1 MKEAEVRALREG
13 AGALRLERG
22 RLVVR
27 GADRVSWLHNLTTQD
42 IKRLAPGREGCFAA
56 MVTRIGKLVATLQ
69 ARVMAEEI
77 RIDTDRPRELREAM
91 ERLIIIEDVRLED
104 VTAST
109 TLLGVYGPL
118 ARERLGLP
126 DLPPWGMH
134 GDALR
139 VPIYGVDGYEL
150 WLPAGAKPA
159 LGATPVSPEALDVLR
174 IEACHPKWGAELDE
188 TIIPVEANLESIAIS
203 YSKGCYVGQ
212 EIIQR
217 IKTYSQAKQQLR
229 RLRISGPALP
239 APGDKILRDGAVV
252 GRVTSAVRSPLLGP
266 IALGFVGR
274 DHVAEGTR
282 VVAGSVEAVIG

>member
-1 MKEAEVRALREG
+1 MNEAQVRALREG

-42 IKRLAPGREGCFAA
+42 IKRLAPGREGCFAT

-69 ARVMAEEI
+69 ARVLADEI

-91 ERLIIIEDVRLED
+91 EKLIIIEDVQLEE
-104 VTAST
+104 VTAKTS
-109 TLLGVYGPL
+109 LVGVYGPM

-126 DLPPWGMH
+126 DLPPWGIH

-139 VPIYGVDGYEL
+139 VPVYGVDGYEL
-150 WLPAGAKPA
+150 WLPAGAKPNVD
-159 LGATPVSPEALDVLR
+159 ATSVSPEALDVLR

-188 TIIPVEANLESIAIS
+188 TIIPVEANLESIAVS
-203 YSKGCYVGQ
+203 YSKGCYIGQ

-229 RLRISGPALP
+229 RLRLKGEPLP
-239 APGDKILRDGAVV
+239 SAGEKILREGAVV
-252 GRVTSAVRSPLLGP
+252 GRVTSAVRSLHLGP

-274 DHVAEGTR
+274 DHAAEGTR

>member
-1 MKEAEVRALREG
+1 MKEAEFRALCEG
-13 AGALRLERG
+13 AGALRLDRG

-27 GADRVSWLHNLTTQD
+27 GADRVSWLHNVTTQD
-42 IKRLAPGREGCFAA
+42 IKRLAPGREGCFAT

-69 ARVMAEEI
+69 ARVLADEI
-77 RIDTDRPRELREAM
+77 RIDTDRPGELRAAM
-91 ERLIIIEDVRLED
+91 EKLIVIEDVQLEE
-104 VTAST
+104 VTAKTS
-109 TLLGVYGPL
+109 LWGVYGPL

-139 VPIYGVDGYEL
+139 VPVYGVDGYEI
-150 WLPAGAKPA
+150 WLPAGAKPDLNA
-159 LGATPVSPEALDVLR
+159 APVSPEALDVLR

-188 TIIPVEANLESIAIS
+188 TIIPVEANLEAIAVS

-229 RLRISGPALP
+229 RLRALGSGLP
-239 APGDKILRDGAVV
+239 VPGDKILRDGATV
-252 GRVTSAVRSPLLGP
+252 GRVTSAVRSPRMGP
-266 IALGFVGR
+266 IALGYLER
-274 DHVAEGTR
+274 EHAAAGTR
-282 VVAGSVEAVIG
+282 VVAGTVEAVVD